1 MKFPCGCPF
10 IKYKLSKNFNKEEEE
25 KILSTDEEDEE
36 ENYHFLRGLV
46 LFYCSGEKC
55 QESGCFYLRPHTL

>member
-46 LFYCSGEKC
+46 
-55 QESGCFYLRPHTL
+55 